1 MGSAYTPGLTISSH
15 TRIERVRR
23 LPIKGEILVSIGD
36 QVFPDTNVARAQLPG
51 LMQMVRVSNIL
62 GIEPEDLSSALR
74 VNVGESV
81 TSGQLL
87 AQSKGLFGLFST
99 EVKSP
104 VDGIVETVSNIS
116 GNMGIRQASIP
127 IDLKAYIKGT
137 VTEIQPGE
145 GVTVSTSGALIQGIF
160 GFGGEKSGEVV
171 VVSKTS
177 DSMLTASEIDRSMAG
192 KIIVGGSN
200 LTGDALIKANEIGVA
215 GVITGALIDKDMVEF
230 LGYDIGVAITGHEKI
245 NTTVLITE
253 GFGTI
258 PMAHQT
264 FDLLKSVE
272 GKVGSINGATQIR
285 AGVIR
290 PELIVP
296 DNRADIDIIADDSF
310 ILEVGTSIRI
320 IREPFFGELATVSS
334 LPTELTNVESGASV
348 RVLEAKLVSGEKVV
362 VPRAN
367 VEIMAG

>member
-1 MGSAYTPGLTISSH
+1 
-15 TRIERVRR
+15 
-23 LPIKGEILVSIGD
+23 
-36 QVFPDTNVARAQLPG
+36 
-51 LMQMVRVSNIL
+51 
-62 GIEPEDLSSALR
+62 
-74 VNVGESV
+74 
-81 TSGQLL
+81 
-87 AQSKGLFGLFST
+87 
-99 EVKSP
+99 
-104 VDGIVETVSNIS
+104 
-116 GNMGIRQASIP
+116 
-127 IDLKAYIKGT
+127 
-137 VTEIQPGE
+137 
-145 GVTVSTSGALIQGIF
+145 
-160 GFGGEKSGEVV
+160 
-171 VVSKTS
+171 
-177 DSMLTASEIDRSMAG
+177 MLTASEIDRSMAG